1 MAKILQ
7 AVRAYGPKLELN
19 STAQLD
25 KVADWMAMR
34 TGMNK
39 SEALMALQEMSE
51 AILFFN
57 GQGTPIKFPGLGTF
71 SPGINR
77 HGELKINL
85 RVDVALKNGIN
96 APGTYSGKITNK
108 ANTGLDN
115 TAYKEKW
122 DADNPD
128 DPLEI

>member
-1 MAKILQ
+1 MAKILHP
-7 AVRAYGPKLELN
+7 VRDYGPKLELN

-25 KVADWMAMR
+25 KIADWMAMR

-57 GQGTPIKFPGLGTF
+57 GQGTPVKLPGLGTF
-71 SPGINR
+71 KPSIDR
-77 HGELKINL
+77 HGMLKINL
-85 RVDVALKNGIN
+85 RTDSALKNGIN
-96 APGTYSGKITNK
+96 APGAYSGEIINK
-108 ANTGLDN
+108 ANVGLDN
-115 TAYKEKW
+115 AAYKEKW